1 MCGREGLIGGQ
12 GGGAGKKIIA
22 GHRPK
27 TDPWPFTYSTLTHQT
42 SSRPEPEGYR
52 AVTCLFLSIKSMR
65 KYVKSGWC

>member
-27 TDPWPFTYSTLTHQT
+27 TDPKAGIAIYLLNSYS
-42 SSRPEPEGYR
+42 PD
-52 AVTCLFLSIKSMR
+52 IKQSQR
-65 KYVKSGWC
+65 DIEL